1 MQKKYHTIA
10 VTAQLGKEIKILAA
24 KEGKTI
30 GALIRDA
37 IKAYKDAKG
46 V

>member
-10 VTAQLGKEIKILAA
+10 VAPKLGKEIKILAA

-30 GALIRDA
+30 GALILDA

-46 V
+46 M